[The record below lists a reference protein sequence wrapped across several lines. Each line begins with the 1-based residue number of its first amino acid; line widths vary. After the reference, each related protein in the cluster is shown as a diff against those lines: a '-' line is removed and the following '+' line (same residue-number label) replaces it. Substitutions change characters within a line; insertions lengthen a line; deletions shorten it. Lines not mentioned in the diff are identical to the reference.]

1 MQLKKKSKIEF
12 ILDLVCL
19 LKVPKLLWYLTIQ
32 HKIELYQAHRQM
44 KKLKGELG
52 EARSRLKEIVVTE
65 NNSTSLN
72 NSENNDELGNAV
84 NKIIEDNNL
93 GSTIFMSTDNY
104 LKLILTYPFM
114 RGQLMLHLLPS
125 NCLRKAINSQ
135 CANPFSFF

>member
-1 MQLKKKSKIEF
+1 
-12 ILDLVCL
+12 
-19 LKVPKLLWYLTIQ
+19 
-32 HKIELYQAHRQM
+32 M

-84 NKIIEDNNL
+84 NKIIEDKYNNL
-93 GSTIFMSTDNY
+93 GPTIFMSTENY

-114 RGQLMLHLLPS
+114 HGQLMLHLLPVVTVVTAYVK
-125 NCLRKAINSQ
+125 LLIIQ
-135 CANPFSFF
+135 I